1 MECVGRWCGAT
12 YVLVAFR
19 AAEFENFC
27 IVADECDTL
36 GGIARLR
43 AEITRLDSHRGGGL
57 ECSVVVVED
66 VEEYLY
72 CVAGRRQKRILLAC
86 RGSPEL
92 FVMPRFSRDGKFRS
106 TFVTT
111 VNAAFEQT
119 TVHHINRSQVRLRHG
134 HRSCRGRWSRRSC
147 LLRTLSHHHH
157 HHHRQ
162 LAASNPSTNTVD
174 CNSQGRAGLVAL
186 RRARGGTSALGKAYY
201 KGGFEKQMNRREA
214 ALILETS

>member
-43 AEITRLDSHRGGGL
+43 AEITGLDSHRGGGL

-106 TFVTT
+106 TC
-111 VNAAFEQT
+111 N
-119 TVHHINRSQVRLRHG
+119 NRQRRL
-134 HRSCRGRWSRRSC
+134 
-147 LLRTLSHHHH
+147 
-157 HHHRQ
+157 
-162 LAASNPSTNTVD
+162 
-174 CNSQGRAGLVAL
+174 
-186 RRARGGTSALGKAYY
+186 
-201 KGGFEKQMNRREA
+201 
-214 ALILETS
+214 